1 MNTSLAKDGGSTSVS
16 SKLTA
21 ESKVD
26 NCDESILKEC
36 DEGLTSEAIE
46 AIMDVLISK
55 DVLLEPLISL
65 DKSVQTHDVY

>member
-16 SKLTA
+16 SKPTA

-65 DKSVQTHDVY
+65 DKSVQPHDVY